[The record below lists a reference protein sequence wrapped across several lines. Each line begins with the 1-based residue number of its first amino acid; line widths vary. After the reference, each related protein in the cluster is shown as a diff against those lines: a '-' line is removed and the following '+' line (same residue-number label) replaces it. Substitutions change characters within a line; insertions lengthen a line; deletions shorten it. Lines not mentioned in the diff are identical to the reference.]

1 MELKIDREILLK
13 AMSRVQGILEK
24 KSHMPILSTVLLTVG
39 KDLELSATDLE
50 INFKDTY
57 PAEVIQPGQIT
68 ISGAKLLAIAKE
80 TNATHI
86 HIQEKDNN
94 WVYIS
99 DGNAHFNLAGLAADE
114 FPELTEPEGVVMI
127 DVDGLSEMIAKT
139 IYAASVEDAGFKLS
153 GVFMEVT
160 KEKSLKM
167 VATDG
172 HRLSLIDK
180 QIPGIDKLEIGDGI
194 MIPKKGLIELNK
206 LADETISMGVKDTNL
221 VVRKE
226 TTLIVVRLL
235 DAKFPDY
242 KNVIPTEGN
251 IAVIT
256 VNRQHL
262 LGAVRRMMILY
273 SDQYQQGMKLTID
286 GDSLEFASVNPDLGN
301 AKEKVE
307 VEYTGEPMEMGFN
320 PKYFIDALS
329 SMDSNAV
336 YLNIKDQS
344 SPCLITGDKDEG
356 FLGLIMPMRV

>member
-24 KSHMPILSTVLLTVG
+24 KSHMPILSTVLLTAD

-50 INFKDTY
+50 ISFKDTY

-68 ISGAKLLAIAKE
+68 ISGAKLTAIAKE

-86 HIQEKDNN
+86 HIREKDNN

-114 FPELTEPEGVVMI
+114 FPELTEPEGTVMI
-127 DVDGLSEMIAKT
+127 DIDGLDEMIAKT
-139 IYAASVEDAGFKLS
+139 IYAASIEDAGFKLS
-153 GVFMEVT
+153 GVFMEAT
-160 KEKSLKM
+160 GDILKM

-180 QIPGIDKLEIGDGI
+180 QIPGVDKLEIGEGVL
-194 MIPKKGLIELNK
+194 IPKKGLIELSK
-206 LADETISMGVKDTNL
+206 LVADETISLGVNGTTL
-221 VVRKE
+221 VAKKE
-226 TTLIVVRLL
+226 TARITVRLL
-235 DAKFPDY
+235 EAAFPDY
-242 KNVIPTEGN
+242 RNVIPTEAN
-251 IAVIT
+251 AEIIT

-262 LGAVRRMMILY
+262 LGTVRRMMILY
-273 SDQYQQGMKLTID
+273 NDQHQGMKISID
-286 GDSLEFASVNPDLGN
+286 ENALEFASVNPDLGD

-307 VEYTGEPMEMGFN
+307 VEYGGELMEMGFN

-329 SMDSNAV
+329 AMDSDVV
-336 YLNIKDQS
+336 YLNIKDS
-344 SPCLITGDKDEG
+344 GCPCVITSDKDEG